1 MKLDRLVQVAR
12 IVEAVAA
19 EVRAVK
25 LTGALLYL
33 WWASRGARPPGKQYP
48 FSPDPKAPRC
58 TTCGTTAHP
67 LRGGECPLCEDW
79 NRKARKGAQPA
90 VFRDPP

>member
-1 MKLDRLVQVAR
+1 MKLDRMVQLAR
-12 IVEAVAA
+12 IVEAVAD

-25 LTGALLYL
+25 LSGALLYL
-33 WWASRGARPPGKQYP
+33 WWVSRGATPPGKKYP

-67 LRGGECPLCEDW
+67 LQGGECPLCEEW
-79 NRKARKGAQPA
+79 NRRAREGTPRP
-90 VFRDPP
+90 VFRDLP